1 MNKLEQETNFSKYL
15 DYAQVEE
22 KILYFYFEENEI
34 KEWIKSKIPDN
45 KIQAIIDQLETDYII
60 SSFID
65 EDEIKEIIVN
75 YNYDFDKIKEWVEG
89 KM

>member
-1 MNKLEQETNFSKYL
+1 MK
-15 DYAQVEE
+15 
-22 KILYFYFEENEI
+22 
-34 KEWIKSKIPDN
+34 
-45 KIQAIIDQLETDYII
+45 AIIDQLEADYII